1 MESITDILSS
11 GRDREAQASR
21 IYGLVVGLVT
31 NNKDPDKLGRV
42 KVKFPWLSDEVESW
56 WARIAQPM
64 GGAQRGQWWI
74 PEIDDEV
81 LIGFEQGDVRFPYVV
96 GSLYNGEDTPPQVDD
111 ITSTFAGTEYEHGP
125 HDCSGR
131 DFNED
136 GKNDLRFIRSRA
148 GHLLILDDKS
158 GDERITLCDKTGK
171 HRLEIHTADKRV
183 VITSEDGDIELI
195 AEKKILLA
203 CEDLETHSR
212 KTTKMVADTTFDVE
226 SGGDM
231 SHNSGANASRES
243 AQGTKE
249 KAGTTIAYESGTGTT
264 IKAGTTMGIEGGVS
278 LEAKS
283 PLSTVK
289 GDTTLTL
296 KGGMVMIN

>member
-1 MESITDILSS
+1 MESITDLLSA

-31 NNKDPDKLGRV
+31 NNKDPDKLGRI
-42 KVKFPWLSDEVESW
+42 KVKFPWLSEDVESW
-56 WARIAQPM
+56 WCRIAQPM

-81 LIGFEQGDVRFPYVV
+81 LIGFEHGDVRFPYVV
-96 GSLYNGEDTPPQVDD
+96 GSLYNGKDTPPQTED
-111 ITSTFAGTEYEHGP
+111 IASTFGGTEYEHGG
-125 HDCSGR
+125 HETGGR

-136 GKNDLRFIRSRA
+136 GKNDLRFIRSRS

-231 SHNSGANASRES
+231 THNCGANASRES
-243 AQGTKE
+243 AQATEE
-249 KAGTTIAYESGTGTT
+249 KAGTTATYESGTGFTA
-264 IKAGTTMGIEGGVS
+264 KGGTTMAISGGVS
-278 LEAKS
+278 LEAKA
-283 PLSTVK
+283 PNSTVK
-289 GDTTLTL
+289 GDASLTL